1 MLALVLAALALQ
13 WRPRVAL
20 AGATALALVIAMRL
34 PAVLRWPGWAP
45 LNRLGQISYSVFLVH
60 FAVCVAVNAVVSW
73 FWPQALGAAAAGMV
87 LAFALSIAAGH
98 LLYER
103 VECQLPSWQEAL
115 RWQAGMVGA
124 GLITSAVM

>member
-1 MLALVLAALALQ
+1 M
-13 WRPRVAL
+13 
-20 AGATALALVIAMRL
+20 
-34 PAVLRWPGWAP
+34 
-45 LNRLGQISYSVFLVH
+45 NRLGQISYSVFLVH

-115 RWQAGMVGA
+115 RWMPFTCAGGA
-124 GLITSAVM
+124 VARPCWMIALSPSGRRTMRRQPDNNPSSCPSPPRHKR